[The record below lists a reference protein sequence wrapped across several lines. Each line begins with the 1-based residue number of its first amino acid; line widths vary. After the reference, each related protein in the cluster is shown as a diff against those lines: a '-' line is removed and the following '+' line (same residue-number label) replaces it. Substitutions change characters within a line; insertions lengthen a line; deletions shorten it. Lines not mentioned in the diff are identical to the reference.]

1 MWALNKWYWLNYW
14 HIVICKGISGF
25 MLNTLLKKNQST
37 LSFLSY
43 YQQGRYPQHWDM
55 VIKNC
60 TQTMVKIYTD
70 THVHYLII
78 CIRTNYLFLFYKS
91 CAT

>member
-25 MLNTLLKKNQST
+25 TLNTLLKKNQST
-37 LSFLSY
+37 LIFLSY

-55 VIKNC
+55 VIKSC
-60 TQTMVKIYTD
+60 TQLMVKIHTD
-70 THVHYLII
+70 TGIKDEESVARLRPI
-78 CIRTNYLFLFYKS
+78 
-91 CAT
+91 